1 MSPDRPVHSVP
12 ESSQSPQ
19 THGKTESAGE
29 ERSAK
34 VAVTLFPLLVLAG
47 GAIALLTPETFAGF
61 SKLINPLLMLIMFGM
76 GLTLTWPDFAL
87 VVRKPLPVILG
98 VIAQYVIMPL
108 LGLAISIL
116 LQLDPALAAGVILV
130 GCAPGGT
137 ASNVVTYLAKGDVA
151 LSVTMTSISTLLAP
165 IFTPLLT
172 LWLAGQYLPVDAG
185 TMALSIVQI
194 VLIPVVL
201 GLVLRAVIPRLVN
214 AVLPALPW
222 VSVIAITGVVI
233 IVVAGSS
240 AAIFSAGLLI
250 LLAVIL
256 HNAGGIALG
265 YGTAKLFKQ
274 PIASRRT
281 MAIEVGMQ
289 NSGLASGLA
298 KQFFTPEAALP
309 GAVFSV
315 WHNLSGA
322 LIAAYWRRS
331 SAKQAQ
337 RLAAEQQPAR

>member
-1 MSPDRPVHSVP
+1 MSSDQNVQQKP
-12 ESSQSPQ
+12 EV
-19 THGKTESAGE
+19 AGE

-34 VAVTLFPLLVLAG
+34 IAVTLFPLLVLAG
-47 GAIALLTPETFAGF
+47 GAIALLTPETFSGY
-61 SKLINPLLMLIMFGM
+61 SKAINPLLMIIMFGM
-76 GLTLTWPDFAL
+76 GLTLTLPDFAL
-87 VVRKPLPVILG
+87 VIRKPLPVLLG
-98 VIAQYVIMPL
+98 VVAQYLIMPL
-108 LGLAISIL
+108 LGLGISLL
-116 LQLDPALAAGVILV
+116 LQLPPALAAGVILV

-165 IFTPLLT
+165 VFTPLLT

-185 TMALSIVQI
+185 SMAKTIVQI

-201 GLVLRAVIPRLVN
+201 GLVLRSLLPRFVDR
-214 AVLPALPW
+214 VLPALPW
-222 VSVIAITGVVI
+222 VSVIAITAVVV
-233 IVVAGSS
+233 IVVAGS
-240 AAIFSAGLLI
+240 AASIFSAGLLI

-298 KQFFTPEAALP
+298 KQYFTPEAALP

-331 SAKQAQ
+331 SAKLAE
-337 RLAAEQQPAR
+337 REASEVTLAAK